1 MEFKREMERPCILF
15 LGLAFVGLD
24 CVLAGGIYIYIY
36 FGVFLFFMISFS
48 IDIQEKVR
56 P

>member
-36 FGVFLFFMISFS
+36 IFRGFSFFH
-48 IDIQEKVR
+48 DIIFY
-56 P
+56 

>member
-24 CVLAGGIYIYIY
+24 CVLAGGIYIY